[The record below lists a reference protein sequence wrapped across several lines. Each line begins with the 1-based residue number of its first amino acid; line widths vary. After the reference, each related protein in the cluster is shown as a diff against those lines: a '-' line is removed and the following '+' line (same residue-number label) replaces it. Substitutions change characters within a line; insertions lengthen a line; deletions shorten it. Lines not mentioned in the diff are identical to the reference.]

1 MQNNNVNAVNTLT
14 SAVLNFGEIN
24 VQTCDGGVIKV
35 TMKEVRN
42 GDLTTLSNLLQWADI
57 QIKRSGSGLL
67 ILLIPK
73 TDGNPYSDELLY
85 HISQIE
91 FNENKSVDEDKI
103 LGEMTGRAPI
113 SKSDEFRYAAVP
125 LMEFLSHNYNSNVYA
140 TVDAS
145 EAMLIESLKT
155 VSK

>member
-1 MQNNNVNAVNTLT
+1 MQNNVNAVNVLT
-14 SAVLNFGEIN
+14 SATLNFGNEN

-35 TMKEVRN
+35 LIKELRN
-42 GDLTTLSNLLQWADI
+42 GDLLTLSNLLIWADI
-57 QIKRSGSGLL
+57 QVKRSGSGLL

-73 TDGNPYSDELLY
+73 TDGTPYSEELLY

-91 FNENKSVDEDKI
+91 LNENPVVCDTKEQRPAD
-103 LGEMTGRAPI
+103 PI
-113 SKSDEFRYAAVP
+113 SKSDEFRQSAAP

-155 VSK
+155 VRR

>member
-1 MQNNNVNAVNTLT
+1 MQNNVNATNTLT
-14 SAVLNFGEIN
+14 SAVLNFGDER

-42 GDLTTLSNLLQWADI
+42 GDLLTLSNLLQWADV

-73 TDGNPYSDELLY
+73 SDGAPYSEDLLF

-91 FNENKSVDEDKI
+91 FNANNVPEGEESNKTAD
-103 LGEMTGRAPI
+103 PI
-113 SKSDEFRYAAVP
+113 SKSDEFRESAAP
-125 LMEFLSHNYNSNVYA
+125 LMDFLSHNYNSNVYA

-155 VSK
+155 IRR